1 MDLKEILATLD
12 ELKGQGAR
20 ERYLQRMLSKAWGMG
35 YDTCYGDGGEQLNP
49 FDVLEE
55 TPNA

>member
-12 ELKGQGAR
+12 ELKDQGAR
-20 ERYLQRMLSKAWGMG
+20 ERYLKRMLSKAWGMG

-49 FDVLEE
+49 FEMI
-55 TPNA
+55 NA